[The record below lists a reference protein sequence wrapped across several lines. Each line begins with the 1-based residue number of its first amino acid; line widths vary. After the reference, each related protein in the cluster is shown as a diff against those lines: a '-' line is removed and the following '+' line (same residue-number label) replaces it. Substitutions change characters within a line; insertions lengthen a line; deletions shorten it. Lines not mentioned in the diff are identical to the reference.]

1 MPQWVWPK
9 SCPLF
14 FARCSGVLSMRHL
27 LCLLAFW
34 GVLCSADVSASP
46 FHAGIAKLGMAD
58 AAGSVDVIVWYPTEA
73 EESRWQ
79 AGPFEIAAS
88 LDAPVAEGR
97 FPVVLL
103 SHGRQGG
110 PLSHRQ
116 LAASLAREGF
126 VVVAPT
132 HVGDAAGKP
141 LASSQAQVLID
152 RPQHVIAALEAVLHN
167 DRFASRADPD
177 RVGMI
182 GYSAGGYT
190 ALVLAGARPDF
201 VLADIYCKTPPGTE
215 DGACRAGG
223 SAPVSAELA
232 SWVALTEPRLKALVL
247 LDPLAIMFD
256 AAGLAPVGRIPILL
270 YRPKDDS
277 YMTAAHNALVLIH
290 ALPTPPQVAV
300 VPGRHFVFVDPCP
313 DAVAA
318 EVPLVCRD
326 QPDVDRVA
334 IHRTLEREI
343 ATFLAATL

>member
-1 MPQWVWPK
+1 VGVAK
-9 SCPLF
+9 IVPLF
-14 FARCSGVLSMRHL
+14 CARCSGVLSMRRL

-46 FHAGIAKLGMAD
+46 FHAGIAKLGRAD
-58 AAGSVDVIVWYPTEA
+58 AAGSADVIVWYPTEA
-73 EESRWQ
+73 EESPWQ

-110 PLSHRQ
+110 PLNHRQ

-126 VVVAPT
+126 VVIAPT

-141 LASSQAQVLID
+141 LASSQAQVLMD
-152 RPQHVIAALEAVLHN
+152 RPQQAIAALDALLHD

-201 VLADIYCKTPPGTE
+201 VLADIYCETPPATE

-223 SAPVSAELA
+223 SAPVSADLAAWIAPTEL
-232 SWVALTEPRLKALVL
+232 RLKALVL

-256 AAGLAPVGRIPILL
+256 AAGLAPVGIPILL
-270 YRPKDDS
+270 YRPQDDS
-277 YMTAAHNALVLIH
+277 YMAAAGNALMLAH

-300 VPGRHFVFVDPCP
+300 VPGQHFVFVDPCP
-313 DAVAA
+313 EAITA

-326 QPDVDRVA
+326 QPDVDRAA

-343 ATFLAATL
+343 AAFLTATL